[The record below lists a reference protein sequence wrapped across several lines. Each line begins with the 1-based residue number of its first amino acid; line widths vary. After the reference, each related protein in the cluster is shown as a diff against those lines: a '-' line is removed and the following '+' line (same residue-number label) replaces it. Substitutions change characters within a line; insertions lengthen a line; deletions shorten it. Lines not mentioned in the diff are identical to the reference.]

1 MTQGERVKEL
11 RKTLS
16 LTLEKFGQRSQVFL
30 RTHDKIYLP

>member
-16 LTLEKFGQRSQVFL
+16 LTLEKFGQRIGK
-30 RTHDKIYLP
+30 TGW